1 LSFETT
7 PTLCHSVPAFE
18 SFMQKWEE
26 CRDDAATPAQFC
38 DVIQAGL
45 DKLEDYQG
53 RIDDTPAYV
62 LAMGDY

>member
-1 LSFETT
+1 
-7 PTLCHSVPAFE
+7 
-18 SFMQKWEE
+18 MQKWEE
-26 CRDDAATPAQFC
+26 CRDDAATPAQFY